1 MRGNDRVD
9 IELLRDDDR
18 GMDGNGPLAAGRS
31 ALAEGDWAAAKE
43 SFKAAWDDQESAD
56 ALDGLGRSMWWL
68 GDAPGALDARSRA
81 FALLRREGRDREA
94 AAVGIWLARQYAGL
108 FHRTAMA
115 EGWVARTRSLVAD
128 LADPGSLEGWL
139 ALVESEAAALNI
151 AIAHAER
158 AVAVARKH
166 RDVDLEIVALARL
179 GACRVGTGAVAAG
192 WSDLQQAMTAAV
204 SGEGHD
210 VEYVGEAL
218 CTLLEVS
225 GWLGDPGMVEPWAQ
239 QLAEF
244 RSAYAF
250 GPLLPLETTSG
261 ADLIS
266 AFCTSCCGGVYLVT
280 GRLDVAERELADAVT
295 QLATTGCRPRCLHP
309 VARLAEL
316 RVLQGRLEEA
326 EALLVGFESEW
337 ECAVVA
343 AALDLAL
350 GRPHRAVAGLVAAL
364 EGLQAAAVVSVPLR
378 AQLVDAALAAGDRTL
393 AERTSGELADVALAT
408 GTTLHR
414 AQADFAAGKVLL
426 AQGDPDAP
434 ARLRAGARAFA
445 ECGAPLAACR
455 ARLAL
460 ARSLADRDRGVAVA
474 EARSALQA
482 FDRMGATSEADQAAA
497 FLRGLG
503 VKGRTG
509 PRDGAVLSRREQEV
523 LGLVAEGLSN
533 AEIAERLF
541 ISVKTAGHHVS
552 NILTKLGV
560 RSRTEATA
568 YALLHPVAP
577 APVATKAHEIGNAPH
592 ARPALRG
599 GRSMHHPTSPRGGP
613 HGNNREG
620 SHPALLRPGQRRVA
634 GTIRR
639 SLLS

>member
-1 MRGNDRVD
+1 
-9 IELLRDDDR
+9 
-18 GMDGNGPLAAGRS
+18 MDGNGPLAVGRS
-31 ALAEGDWAAAKE
+31 ALARGEWAAAKAA
-43 SFKAAWDDQESAD
+43 FAAAWEEQESAA
-56 ALDGLGRSMWWL
+56 ALDGLGRSLWWL

-94 AAVGIWLARQYAGL
+94 AAVGIWLSRQYAGL
-108 FHRTAMA
+108 FHRSSMA
-115 EGWVARTRSLVAD
+115 EGWFARTRSLVAGI
-128 LADPGSLEGWL
+128 ADPGSLEGWL
-139 ALVESEAAALNI
+139 ALVASEAGGLN
-151 AIAHAER
+151 AGMAHAGR
-158 AVAVARKH
+158 AVASARKH
-166 RDVDLEIVALARL
+166 RDVDLEIVGLARL
-179 GACRVGTGAVAAG
+179 GACRVATGAVAAG
-192 WSDLQQAMTAAV
+192 RSELQQAMTAAI
-204 SGEGHD
+204 SGEGRD
-210 VEYVGEAL
+210 VQYVGEAL

-225 GWLGDPGMVEPWAQ
+225 GWLGDQAMVQPWAQ
-239 QLAEF
+239 RLAEF

-250 GPLLPLETTSG
+250 GPLLPLGATSG

-280 GRLDVAERELADAVT
+280 GRLDVAERELAAAVT

-350 GRPHRAVAGLVAAL
+350 GRPHRAVSGLVAAL
-364 EGLQAAAVVSVPLR
+364 DGLQDAPVVAVPVRV
-378 AQLVDAALAAGDRTL
+378 QLVDAALAAGERTI
-393 AERTSGELADVALAT
+393 AERTSGELAEVAVVT
-408 GTTLHR
+408 GTALHR
-414 AQADFAAGKVLL
+414 AQADFAAGNLL
-426 AQGDPDAP
+426 LSQGDPDAP
-434 ARLRAGARAFA
+434 SRLRAAGRAFA

-455 ARLAL
+455 ARMAL
-460 ARSLADRDRGVAVA
+460 ARSLADRDRAVAVT

-497 FLRGLG
+497 FLRRLG

-509 PRDGAVLSRREQEV
+509 PRDGVVLSRREQEV
-523 LGLVAEGLSN
+523 LTLVTEGFSN

-552 NILTKLGV
+552 NILAKLGV

-568 YALLHPVAP
+568 YALLHPVTTGPSTTQAP
-577 APVATKAHEIGNAPH
+577 K
-592 ARPALRG
+592 
-599 GRSMHHPTSPRGGP
+599 
-613 HGNNREG
+613 
-620 SHPALLRPGQRRVA
+620 
-634 GTIRR
+634 
-639 SLLS
+639 

>member
-1 MRGNDRVD
+1 
-9 IELLRDDDR
+9 
-18 GMDGNGPLAAGRS
+18 MDGHGPLAMGRS
-31 ALAEGDWAAAKE
+31 ALARGDWVAAREA
-43 SFKAAWDDQESAD
+43 FKAAWDDQESAA
-56 ALDGLGRSMWWL
+56 ALDGLGRSLWWL

-81 FALLRREGRDREA
+81 FALLRREGRDHEA
-94 AAVGIWLARQYAGL
+94 AAVGIWLARQYIGL

-115 EGWVARTRSLVAD
+115 EGWVARTRSLVAGMD
-128 LADPGSLEGWL
+128 DPGSLEGWL
-139 ALVESEAAALNI
+139 ALVDSEAAGLNG
-151 AIAHAER
+151 AMADAER
-158 AVAVARKH
+158 AVAAARTH
-166 RDVDLEIVALARL
+166 RDIDLEIVGLARL

-192 WSDLQQAMTAAV
+192 WSDLQQAMTAAT
-204 SGEGHD
+204 SGEGRD
-210 VEYVGEAL
+210 VQYVGEAL

-225 GWLGDPGMVEPWAQ
+225 GWLGDRAMVEPWAQ
-239 QLAEF
+239 ELAEF
-244 RSAYAF
+244 RSAFAF

-266 AFCTSCCGGVYLVT
+266 AFCSSCCGGVYLVT
-280 GRLDVAERELADAVT
+280 GRLDVAERELANAVT
-295 QLATTGCRPRCLHP
+295 LLATTGCRPRCLHP

-326 EALLVGFESEW
+326 EALLIGFESDW

-350 GRPHRAVAGLVAAL
+350 GLPHRAVSGLVAAL
-364 EGLQAAAVVSVPLR
+364 DGLRDSSVVSVPLR
-378 AQLVDAALAAGDRTL
+378 VQLVDAALAAGERTI
-393 AERTSGELADVALAT
+393 AERASGELAEVAAAT
-408 GTTLHR
+408 GATLHR

-426 AQGDPDAP
+426 ATGDPDAP
-434 ARLRAGARAFA
+434 VRLRTAARAFA

-460 ARSLADRDRGVAVA
+460 ARSLAERDRGVAVT

-509 PRDGAVLSRREQEV
+509 PRDGVVLSRREQEV
-523 LGLVAEGLSN
+523 LSLVAEGLSN

-541 ISVKTAGHHVS
+541 ISIKTAGHHVS
-552 NILTKLGV
+552 NILAKLGV

-568 YALLHPVAP
+568 YALLHPVARGP
-577 APVATKAHEIGNAPH
+577 SATPSVK
-592 ARPALRG
+592 
-599 GRSMHHPTSPRGGP
+599 
-613 HGNNREG
+613 
-620 SHPALLRPGQRRVA
+620 
-634 GTIRR
+634 
-639 SLLS
+639 

>member
-1 MRGNDRVD
+1 
-9 IELLRDDDR
+9 
-18 GMDGNGPLAAGRS
+18 MDGSGPLEAGRS
-31 ALAEGDWAAAKE
+31 ALARGDWAAARE
-43 SFKAAWDDQESAD
+43 AFEAAWEDQHSAD
-56 ALDGLGRSMWWL
+56 ALDGLGRSLWWL
-68 GDAPGALDARSRA
+68 GDAAGALDARSRA

-94 AAVGIWLARQYAGL
+94 ARVGIWLARQYAGL

-115 EGWVARTRSLVAD
+115 EGWVARTRSLVAG
-128 LADPGSLEGWL
+128 LADPGSLGGWL
-139 ALVESEAAALNI
+139 ALVDSEAAGLSG
-151 AIAHAER
+151 AIADAER
-158 AVAVARKH
+158 AVGAARRH
-166 RDVDLEIVALARL
+166 RDVDLEIVGLARL
-179 GACRVGTGAVAAG
+179 GACRVGTGAAAAG
-192 WSDLQQAMTAAV
+192 RSDLQQAMTAAV

-210 VEYVGEAL
+210 VQYVGEVL

-225 GWLGDPGMVEPWAQ
+225 GWLGDPAMVEPWAR

-250 GPLLPLETTSG
+250 GPLLPLEAKSG

-266 AFCTSCCGGVYLVT
+266 AFCTGCCGGVYLVT
-280 GRLDVAERELADAVT
+280 GRLDVAERELDRAVT

-309 VARLAEL
+309 VAKLAEL

-343 AALDLAL
+343 AALDLKL
-350 GRPHRAVAGLVAAL
+350 GRPHRAVTGLVAAL
-364 EGLQAAAVVSVPLR
+364 EGLQAPVLSVPLR
-378 AQLVDAALAAGDRTL
+378 SQLVDAALAAGDQNL
-393 AERTSGELADVALAT
+393 AERTSEELFDVALAT

-414 AQADFAAGKVLL
+414 SQADLAAGKVLL
-426 AQGDPDAP
+426 AKGDPDASV
-434 ARLRAGARAFA
+434 RLRVAARAFA

-460 ARSLADRDRGVAVA
+460 ARSLADRDRGVAVT

-482 FDRMGATSEADQAAA
+482 FDRMGATSDADQAAA

-503 VKGRTG
+503 VRGRTG
-509 PRDGAVLSRREQEV
+509 PRDGVVLSRREQEV
-523 LGLVAEGLSN
+523 LILVTEGLSN
-533 AEIAERLF
+533 AEIAERLV

-568 YALLHPVAP
+568 YALLHPV
-577 APVATKAHEIGNAPH
+577 
-592 ARPALRG
+592 
-599 GRSMHHPTSPRGGP
+599 SP
-613 HGNNREG
+613 G
-620 SHPALLRPGQRRVA
+620 SSAIA
-634 GTIRR
+634 AAK
-639 SLLS
+639 

>member
-1 MRGNDRVD
+1 
-9 IELLRDDDR
+9 
-18 GMDGNGPLAAGRS
+18 MDGNDPLAAGRS
-31 ALAEGDWAAAKE
+31 ALAKGDWPAAKHA
-43 SFKAAWDDQESAD
+43 FQAAWDDQESAD
-56 ALDGLGRSMWWL
+56 ALDGLGRSLWWL

-81 FALLRREGRDREA
+81 FALLRREGRDRDA

-108 FHRTAMA
+108 FHRTALT
-115 EGWVARTRSLVAD
+115 EGWLARIRSLVAD

-139 ALVESEAAALNI
+139 ALVDSESSGLNAAMAD
-151 AIAHAER
+151 AER
-158 AVAVARKH
+158 AVAAARKH
-166 RDVDLEIVALARL
+166 HDVDLEIVGLARL
-179 GACRVGTGAVAAG
+179 GACRVAMGAVGAG
-192 WSDLQQAMTAAV
+192 RSDLQQAMTAAV
-204 SGEGHD
+204 SGEGQD
-210 VEYVGEAL
+210 IQYVGEAL

-225 GWLGDPGMVEPWAQ
+225 GWLGDQAMVEPWAQ
-239 QLAEF
+239 KLAEF

-250 GPLLPLETTSG
+250 GPLLPLDTTSG

-266 AFCTSCCGGVYLVT
+266 AFCTSCCGGVYLIT

-295 QLATTGCRPRCLHP
+295 QLATTGRRPRCLHP

-326 EALLVGFESEW
+326 EALLIGFESEW

-343 AALDLAL
+343 AALDMAL
-350 GRPHRAVAGLVAAL
+350 GRPHRALAGLVAAL
-364 EGLQAAAVVSVPLR
+364 EGFEGGVVVAVPLR

-393 AERTSGELADVALAT
+393 AEATSRQLAEVAVAT
-408 GTTLHR
+408 GTTLHK
-414 AQADFAAGKVLL
+414 AQADFAAGEVLL

-434 ARLRAGARAFA
+434 ARLRAAARAFA

-455 ARLAL
+455 TRLAL
-460 ARSLADRDRGVAVA
+460 ARSLADRDRGVAVT

-482 FDRMGATSEADQAAA
+482 LDRMGATREADQAAA

-509 PRDGAVLSRREQEV
+509 PRDGVVLSRREQEV
-523 LGLVAEGLSN
+523 LGLVTEGLSN

-577 APVATKAHEIGNAPH
+577 
-592 ARPALRG
+592 RP
-599 GRSMHHPTSPRGGP
+599 
-613 HGNNREG
+613 RETR
-620 SHPALLRPGQRRVA
+620 AA
-634 GTIRR
+634 K
-639 SLLS
+639 

>member
-1 MRGNDRVD
+1 MWTS
-9 IELLRDDDR
+9 
-18 GMDGNGPLAAGRS
+18 RS
-31 ALAEGDWAAAKE
+31 V
-43 SFKAAWDDQESAD
+43 S
-56 ALDGLGRSMWWL
+56 
-68 GDAPGALDARSRA
+68 
-81 FALLRREGRDREA
+81 
-94 AAVGIWLARQYAGL
+94 
-108 FHRTAMA
+108 
-115 EGWVARTRSLVAD
+115 
-128 LADPGSLEGWL
+128 
-139 ALVESEAAALNI
+139 
-151 AIAHAER
+151 
-158 AVAVARKH
+158 
-166 RDVDLEIVALARL
+166 LARL
-179 GACRVGTGAVAAG
+179 GACRVGTGAVVEG
-192 WSDLQQAMTAAV
+192 RSDLQQAMTAAV
-204 SGEGHD
+204 SGEGQD
-210 VEYVGEAL
+210 IQYVGEAL

-250 GPLLPLETTSG
+250 GPLLPLDTSG

-343 AALDLAL
+343 AALDIAL
-350 GRPHRAVAGLVAAL
+350 GRPKRAEALLVAAL
-364 EGLQAAAVVSVPLR
+364 DGLQAAAVVAVPVR
-378 AQLVDAALAAGDRTL
+378 VQLVDAALAAGDLAL
-393 AERTSGELADVALAT
+393 AERTEGELAEVAVAT

-426 AQGDPDAP
+426 AQGDPEA
-434 ARLRAGARAFA
+434 ATRLRASARAFA

-460 ARSLADRDRGVAVA
+460 ARSLVDRERGIAVT

-497 FLRGLG
+497 FLRDLG

-523 LGLVAEGLSN
+523 LGLVTEGLSN

-541 ISVKTAGHHVS
+541 ISVKTAGNHVS

-568 YALLHPVAP
+568 YALLHLVAP
-577 APVATKAHEIGNAPH
+577 GAVAT
-592 ARPALRG
+592 
-599 GRSMHHPTSPRGGP
+599 
-613 HGNNREG
+613 RE
-620 SHPALLRPGQRRVA
+620 AK
-634 GTIRR
+634 
-639 SLLS
+639 

>member
-1 MRGNDRVD
+1 
-9 IELLRDDDR
+9 
-18 GMDGNGPLAAGRS
+18 MDANGPLAAGRS
-31 ALAEGDWAAAKE
+31 ALARGDWAAAK
-43 SFKAAWDDQESAD
+43 AAFETAWGDQGSAD
-56 ALDGLGRSMWWL
+56 ALDGLGRSLWWL

-81 FALLRREGRDREA
+81 FALLRRDGRDREA
-94 AAVGIWLARQYAGL
+94 AAVGIWLARQYDGL
-108 FHRTAMA
+108 FHRRAMA

-139 ALVESEAAALNI
+139 ALVESEASGLNV
-151 AIAHAER
+151 AIAAAER
-158 AVAVARKH
+158 AVAAARKH
-166 RDVDLEIVALARL
+166 RDVDLEIVSLARL

-192 WSDLQQAMTAAV
+192 SSDLQHAMTAAV

-210 VEYVGEAL
+210 VQYVGEAL

-225 GWLGDPGMVEPWAQ
+225 GWLGDQAMVEPWAR

-244 RSAYAF
+244 RSACAF
-250 GPLLPLETTSG
+250 GPLIPLDSTSG

-280 GRLDVAERELADAVT
+280 GRLDVAERELVDAVT

-343 AALDLAL
+343 AALDMVL
-350 GRPHRAVAGLVAAL
+350 GRPRRAVAGLVAAL
-364 EGLQAAAVVSVPLR
+364 EGLPAATVVSVPLR
-378 AQLVDAALAAGDRTL
+378 AQLVDAALAGGDSAL
-393 AERTSGELADVALAT
+393 AEVTSGELAEVAVAT
-408 GTTLHR
+408 GTTLHK

-434 ARLRAGARAFA
+434 ARLRAAAREFA

-460 ARSLADRDRGVAVA
+460 ARSLVDRDRGVAVT
-474 EARSALQA
+474 EARSVLQA

-497 FLRGLG
+497 FLRELG

-533 AEIAERLF
+533 AEIAERLV

-577 APVATKAHEIGNAPH
+577 
-592 ARPALRG
+592 RPPMTRA
-599 GRSMHHPTSPRGGP
+599 
-613 HGNNREG
+613 
-620 SHPALLRPGQRRVA
+620 AK
-634 GTIRR
+634 
-639 SLLS
+639 

>member
-1 MRGNDRVD
+1 
-9 IELLRDDDR
+9 
-18 GMDGNGPLAAGRS
+18 MDGNGPLAAGRS
-31 ALAEGDWAAAKE
+31 ALGRGDWAAANE

-56 ALDGLGRSMWWL
+56 ALDGLGLSMWWL

-94 AAVGIWLARQYAGL
+94 AEVGIWLARQYAGL

-115 EGWVARTRSLVAD
+115 KGWFARTRSLVSD

-139 ALVESEAAALNI
+139 ALVESEAAGLNV

-158 AVAVARKH
+158 AVVVARKH

-210 VEYVGEAL
+210 VQYVGEAL
-218 CTLLEVS
+218 CTMLEVS
-225 GWLGDPGMVEPWAQ
+225 GWLGDQAMVEPWAQ
-239 QLAEF
+239 LLADF
-244 RSAYAF
+244 GSAYAF
-250 GPLLPLETTSG
+250 GPLLPLGTTSG

-309 VARLAEL
+309 VATLAEL

-326 EALLVGFESEW
+326 EALLVGFESDW

-350 GRPHRAVAGLVAAL
+350 GRPRRAVDGLVATL

-378 AQLVDAALAAGDRTL
+378 AQLVDAALAEGDPAL
-393 AERTSGELADVALAT
+393 AERTSGELADVARAT

-414 AQADFAAGKVLL
+414 AQSDFAAGKVLL

-455 ARLAL
+455 ARLEL

-482 FDRMGATSEADQAAA
+482 FDRMGATSEADWAAA

-509 PRDGAVLSRREQEV
+509 PREGAVLSRREQEV
-523 LGLVAEGLSN
+523 LSLVAEGLSN

-568 YALLHPVAP
+568 YALLHPVAA
-577 APVATKAHEIGNAPH
+577 APVATKAAK
-592 ARPALRG
+592 
-599 GRSMHHPTSPRGGP
+599 
-613 HGNNREG
+613 
-620 SHPALLRPGQRRVA
+620 
-634 GTIRR
+634 
-639 SLLS
+639 

>member
-1 MRGNDRVD
+1 MDR
-9 IELLRDDDR
+9 R
-18 GMDGNGPLAAGRS
+18 GPLEAGRS
-31 ALAEGDWAAAKE
+31 ALARGDWAAARE
-43 SFKAAWDDQESAD
+43 AFKAVWEGEHSAD
-56 ALDGLGRSMWWL
+56 ALDGLGRSLWWL

-94 AAVGIWLARQYAGL
+94 AQVGIWLARQYAGL
-108 FHRTAMA
+108 FHRAAMA
-115 EGWVARTRSLVAD
+115 EGWVARTRSLVAG

-139 ALVESEAAALNI
+139 ALVDSEAAGLSG
-151 AIAHAER
+151 AIADAER
-158 AVAVARKH
+158 AVSSARKH
-166 RDVDLEIVALARL
+166 RDVDLEIVGLARL
-179 GACRVGTGAVAAG
+179 GACRVGTGAAAAG
-192 WSDLQQAMTAAV
+192 WSDLQQAMTAAL
-204 SGEGHD
+204 SGEGRD
-210 VEYVGEAL
+210 VQYVGEVL

-225 GWLGDPGMVEPWAQ
+225 GWLGDPAMVEPWAQ

-250 GPLLPLETTSG
+250 GPLLPLEATSG

-280 GRLDVAERELADAVT
+280 GRLDVAERELARAVT

-309 VARLAEL
+309 VAKLAEL

-326 EALLVGFESEW
+326 EALLIGFESEW

-343 AALDLAL
+343 AALDLKL

-364 EGLQAAAVVSVPLR
+364 EGLQAAVLSVPLR
-378 AQLVDAALAAGDRTL
+378 AQLLDAALAAGDRSL
-393 AERTSGELADVALAT
+393 AERTSEELFDVAMAT

-434 ARLRAGARAFA
+434 VRLRHAARAFA

-455 ARLAL
+455 ARLVL
-460 ARSLADRDRGVAVA
+460 ARSLADRDRGVAVT

-523 LGLVAEGLSN
+523 LSLVAEGLSN

-577 APVATKAHEIGNAPH
+577 GPSAT
-592 ARPALRG
+592 PA
-599 GRSMHHPTSPRGGP
+599 
-613 HGNNREG
+613 
-620 SHPALLRPGQRRVA
+620 AK
-634 GTIRR
+634 
-639 SLLS
+639 

>member
-1 MRGNDRVD
+1 
-9 IELLRDDDR
+9 
-18 GMDGNGPLAAGRS
+18 MDGNGPLAAGLS
-31 ALAEGDWAAAKE
+31 ALARGDWAAAKGAFE
-43 SFKAAWDDQESAD
+43 AAWDDQGSAD
-56 ALDGLGRSMWWL
+56 ALDGLGRSLWWL
-68 GDAPGALDARSRA
+68 GDAAGALDARARA

-108 FHRTAMA
+108 FRRTAMA

-139 ALVESEAAALNI
+139 ALVESEASGLNV
-151 AIAHAER
+151 AMADAER
-158 AVAVARKH
+158 AVAAARKH
-166 RDVDLEIVALARL
+166 RDVDLEIVGLARL

-210 VEYVGEAL
+210 VQYVGEAL

-225 GWLGDPGMVEPWAQ
+225 GWLGDQAMVEPWAQ

-343 AALDLAL
+343 AALDMAL

-364 EGLQAAAVVSVPLR
+364 EGLPAAAVVSVPLR
-378 AQLVDAALAAGDRTL
+378 AQLVDAALAAGDPTL
-393 AERTSGELADVALAT
+393 AAVTSGELADVAAAT

-414 AQADFAAGKVLL
+414 AHADFAAGKVLL
-426 AQGDPDAP
+426 AQGDPDAS
-434 ARLRAGARAFA
+434 ARLRAAARAFA

-460 ARSLADRDRGVAVA
+460 ARSLTVRDRGVAVT

-482 FDRMGATSEADQAAA
+482 FDRMGATSDADQAAA
-497 FLRGLG
+497 FLREFGI
-503 VKGRTG
+503 KGRTG

-523 LGLVAEGLSN
+523 LSLVAEGLSN

-577 APVATKAHEIGNAPH
+577 
-592 ARPALRG
+592 RPSVTRA
-599 GRSMHHPTSPRGGP
+599 
-613 HGNNREG
+613 
-620 SHPALLRPGQRRVA
+620 AK
-634 GTIRR
+634 
-639 SLLS
+639 

>member
-1 MRGNDRVD
+1 MGGND
-9 IELLRDDDR
+9 
-18 GMDGNGPLAAGRS
+18 PLAAGRS
-31 ALAEGDWAAAKE
+31 ALARGDWLAAKE
-43 SFKAAWDDQESAD
+43 AFRAAWDDQESAD
-56 ALDGLGRSMWWL
+56 ALDGLGRSLWWF

-81 FALLRREGRDREA
+81 FALFRREGRDRDA
-94 AAVGIWLARQYAGL
+94 AIVGIWLAREYAGL

-115 EGWVARTRSLVAD
+115 EGWLARTRSIVAD
-128 LADPGSLEGWL
+128 LPDPGSLEGWL
-139 ALVESEAAALNI
+139 ALVDSEAAELDVAMVD
-151 AIAHAER
+151 AER
-158 AVAVARKH
+158 AVAAARKH
-166 RDVDLEIVALARL
+166 HDVDLEIVGLARL
-179 GACRVGTGAVAAG
+179 GACRVGTGAVVAG
-192 WSDLQQAMTAAV
+192 RSELQQAMTAAV
-204 SGEGHD
+204 SGEGQD
-210 VEYVGEAL
+210 IQYVGEAL

-225 GWLGDPGMVEPWAQ
+225 GWLGDQAMVEPWAQ

-280 GRLDVAERELADAVT
+280 GRLDVAERALADAVT
-295 QLATTGCRPRCLHP
+295 QLATTGLRPRCLHP

-326 EALLVGFESEW
+326 EALLIGFESEW
-337 ECAVVA
+337 ECALVA
-343 AALDLAL
+343 AALDMARDRPRRAL
-350 GRPHRAVAGLVAAL
+350 AGLVAAL
-364 EGLQAAAVVSVPLR
+364 EAFEGGVVVAVPLR

-393 AERTSGELADVALAT
+393 AEATSRELAEVAVAT
-408 GTTLHR
+408 ATTLHR

-426 AQGDPDAP
+426 AKGDPEAP
-434 ARLRAGARAFA
+434 VRLRAAARAFA
-445 ECGAPLAACR
+445 ESGAPLAACR
-455 ARLAL
+455 TRLAL
-460 ARSLADRDRGVAVA
+460 ARSLADRDRGVAVT
-474 EARSALQA
+474 EARGALQA

-523 LGLVAEGLSN
+523 LTLVAEGLSN
-533 AEIAERLF
+533 AEIAGRLF

-568 YALLHPVAP
+568 YALLHPV
-577 APVATKAHEIGNAPH
+577 
-592 ARPALRG
+592 
-599 GRSMHHPTSPRGGP
+599 SPWP
-613 HGNNREG
+613 RET
-620 SHPALLRPGQRRVA
+620 RVA
-634 GTIRR
+634 K
-639 SLLS
+639 

>member
-1 MRGNDRVD
+1 
-9 IELLRDDDR
+9 
-18 GMDGNGPLAAGRS
+18 MDGNGPLAAGRS
-31 ALAEGDWAAAKE
+31 ALARGDWVAAKAAFT
-43 SFKAAWDDQESAD
+43 SAWDEQGSAD
-56 ALDGLGRSMWWL
+56 ALDGLGRSLWWL
-68 GDAPGALDARSRA
+68 GDAAGALDARARA

-94 AAVGIWLARQYAGL
+94 AAVGIWLARQYDGL
-108 FHRTAMA
+108 FHRRAMA
-115 EGWVARTRSLVAD
+115 EGWLARTRSLVAD

-139 ALVESEAAALNI
+139 ALVKSEASGLNV
-151 AIAHAER
+151 AMADAER
-158 AVAVARKH
+158 AVSAARKH
-166 RDVDLEIVALARL
+166 RDVDLEIVGLARL

-210 VEYVGEAL
+210 VQYVGEAL

-225 GWLGDPGMVEPWAQ
+225 GWLGDQAMVEPWAR

-250 GPLLPLETTSG
+250 GPLLPLDSTSG

-280 GRLDVAERELADAVT
+280 GRLDVAERELTDAVT

-326 EALLVGFESEW
+326 EALLIGFESEW

-343 AALDLAL
+343 AALDLAQ
-350 GRPHRAVAGLVAAL
+350 GRPNRAVTGLVAAL

-378 AQLVDAALAAGDRTL
+378 AQLVDAALAAGDPSL
-393 AERTSGELADVALAT
+393 AEVTSAELADVAAAT
-408 GTTLHR
+408 GTTLHH
-414 AQADFAAGKVLL
+414 AQADFAAGKL
-426 AQGDPDAP
+426 ALAEGHPDAS
-434 ARLRAGARAFA
+434 ARLRAAARAFA

-460 ARSLADRDRGVAVA
+460 ARSLVDRDRGVAVT

-482 FDRMGATSEADQAAA
+482 FDRMGAASDADQGAA
-497 FLRGLG
+497 FLRELG
-503 VKGRTG
+503 IKGRTG

-523 LGLVAEGLSN
+523 LSLVTEGLSN

-568 YALLHPVAP
+568 YALLHPA
-577 APVATKAHEIGNAPH
+577 A
-592 ARPALRG
+592 ARP
-599 GRSMHHPTSPRGGP
+599 
-613 HGNNREG
+613 
-620 SHPALLRPGQRRVA
+620 PATRA
-634 GTIRR
+634 AK
-639 SLLS
+639 

>member
-1 MRGNDRVD
+1 MG
-9 IELLRDDDR
+9 
-18 GMDGNGPLAAGRS
+18 GNGSLASGRS
-31 ALAEGDWAAAKE
+31 ALARGDWAAARE
-43 SFKAAWDDQESAD
+43 AFKAAWDDQESAD
-56 ALDGLGRSMWWL
+56 ALDGLGRSLWWL
-68 GDAPGALDARSRA
+68 GDAPGALNARSRA
-81 FALLRREGRDREA
+81 FALLRREGREREA
-94 AAVGIWLARQYAGL
+94 AAVGIWLARQYVGL

-115 EGWVARTRSLVAD
+115 EGWIARTRSLVAD
-128 LADPGSLEGWL
+128 MADPGSLEGWL
-139 ALVESEAAALNI
+139 ALVDSEASRLNV
-151 AIAHAER
+151 AMADAER
-158 AVAVARKH
+158 AVAAARAH
-166 RDVDLEIVALARL
+166 RDVDLEIVGLARL

-210 VEYVGEAL
+210 VQYVGEAL

-225 GWLGDPGMVEPWAQ
+225 GWLGDQAMVEPWAQ

-250 GPLLPLETTSG
+250 GPLLPLETASG

-326 EALLVGFESEW
+326 EALLIGFESEW

-364 EGLQAAAVVSVPLR
+364 EGLQAAPVVSVPLR

-393 AERTSGELADVALAT
+393 AERTLGELADLAVAT

-414 AQADFAAGKVLL
+414 AQADFAVGKVLL
-426 AQGDPDAP
+426 TRGEPDA
-434 ARLRAGARAFA
+434 AGRLRAAARAFA

-460 ARSLADRDRGVAVA
+460 ARSLRERDPGVAVT

-523 LGLVAEGLSN
+523 LSLVAEGFSN

-541 ISVKTAGHHVS
+541 ISIKTAGHHVS

-568 YALLHPVAP
+568 YALLHPVTP
-577 APVATKAHEIGNAPH
+577 GPSATQ
-592 ARPALRG
+592 ARK
-599 GRSMHHPTSPRGGP
+599 
-613 HGNNREG
+613 
-620 SHPALLRPGQRRVA
+620 
-634 GTIRR
+634 
-639 SLLS
+639 